1 MRAYIF
7 SNFEPMMKRIYF
19 DYSAS
24 TPIDASVR
32 DRMLRYFCEDFGN
45 PSSVHGFGREARVAI
60 DTAREQVAHVLNASP
75 SEIVFTSGGTEADNL
90 ALFGIAGNFSEPRH
104 LITSA
109 IEHPAVLNTCKTLER
124 KGWALTFIKPNL
136 RGRTETDVVEKEI
149 RPDTAL
155 ISIMHVNNETGVINP
170 ISEIA
175 ELAASRGISFHT
187 DAVQSFGKLAIDVK
201 RIPVTL
207 LSFSSHKIYGP
218 KGAGGL
224 YVRAGT
230 KLSPVLYGGHQE
242 RDRRAGTENTA
253 AIVGLGYAAELA
265 AGRMEQDRAHLSNFS
280 EYFWGKLKSVWP
292 VVELNGHRIERLP
305 GILNLS
311 FMILDSVVLAT
322 RLDVDGIAVSNGSAC
337 SSGSP
342 EPSKVLETMGLARER
357 STTALR
363 ISFGRPTTTTE
374 IDQAI
379 EVFRKIYSTASAPR
393 KTA

>member
-1 MRAYIF
+1 MNRV
-7 SNFEPMMKRIYF
+7 YF

-24 TPIDASVR
+24 TPVDISVLEQV
-32 DRMLRYFCEDFGN
+32 LRYFREDFGN
-45 PSSVHGFGREARVAI
+45 PSSVHSFGRETRIAI

-75 SEIVFTSGGTEADNL
+75 SEIVFTSGGTESDNL
-90 ALFGIAGNFSEPRH
+90 AIVGVAKTFSGPRH

-109 IEHPAVLNTCKTLER
+109 IEHPAVLNTCKALEQ
-124 KGWALTFIKPNL
+124 KGWQITYINPDLH
-136 RGRTETDVVEKEI
+136 GRIEAGVVEKEI
-149 RPDTAL
+149 RPDTSL

-175 ELAASRGISFHT
+175 ELAASRGIPFHT
-187 DAVQSFGKLAIDVK
+187 DAVQSFGKLAID
-201 RIPVTL
+201 IQQTPVTL
-207 LSFSSHKIYGP
+207 LSFSGHKIYGP
-218 KGAGGL
+218 KGCGGL

-230 KLSPVLYGGHQE
+230 KLSPMLYGGHQE

-265 AGRMEQDRAHLSNFS
+265 QKSIERDRAHLSNLS

-292 VVELNGHRIERLP
+292 IVELNGHRSERLT
-305 GILNLS
+305 GVLNLS
-311 FMILDSVVLAT
+311 FMILDSVALAT
-322 RLDVDGIAVSNGSAC
+322 RLDVAGIAVSTGAAC

-342 EPSKVLETMGLARER
+342 EPSKALETMGLPRER

-379 EVFRKIYSTASAPR
+379 EVFRKIYSTAPASR
-393 KTA
+393 KTPVAA